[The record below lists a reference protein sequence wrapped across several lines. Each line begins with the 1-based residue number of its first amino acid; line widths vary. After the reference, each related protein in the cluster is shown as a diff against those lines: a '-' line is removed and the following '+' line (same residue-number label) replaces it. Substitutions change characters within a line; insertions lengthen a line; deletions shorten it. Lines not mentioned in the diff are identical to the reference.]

1 MTMINLQTSD
11 LRIREARHLSPPAV
25 LLNKYP
31 LLEDGS
37 RFVLESRQTI
47 AEIIAGNDP
56 RLLVVAGPCSIH
68 DPVAALEYAQRLQGL
83 AQLYPNE
90 LMVVMRVYFEKP
102 RTVVGWKG
110 LINDPGVDGSFAIN
124 EGLEIA
130 RKLLV
135 EITSLKVPA
144 ATEFLDTIIGQF
156 IADLISWG
164 AVGAR
169 TTESQIHRDLA
180 SGLSMPVAFKNGT
193 DGDIQVAIDA
203 VRAARTPQWFPSI
216 TREGVAAILATK
228 GNEWGHI
235 VLRGGS
241 KSGPNFKSAEVKR
254 AVSLLKKSG
263 LPPYLMIDCSHG
275 NSFKDH
281 LKQIDV
287 ATDISR
293 QIATGEHSICGVM
306 LESHLVAGKQKYKD
320 KASSCYGQS
329 ITDACISIEH
339 TADVFA
345 ELADAVKQRQK
356 QETQP

>member
-1 MTMINLQTSD
+1 MINLKTSD
-11 LRIREARHLSPPAV
+11 LRIQETRHLAPPAV

-31 LLEDGS
+31 LPEAGS
-37 RFVLESRQTI
+37 KFVLESRQ
-47 AEIIAGNDP
+47 AIAGIISGSDS
-56 RLLVVAGPCSIH
+56 RLLVVVGPCSIH
-68 DPVAALEYAQRLQGL
+68 DPVAALDYACRLKDL
-83 AQLYPNE
+83 ADQYPEE
-90 LMVVMRVYFEKP
+90 LLMVMRVYFEKP

-110 LINDPGVDGSFAIN
+110 LINDPQVDGSFAIN

-130 RKLLV
+130 RKLLL
-135 EITSLKVPA
+135 EITSMGVPA

-164 AVGAR
+164 ADGAR

-193 DGDIQVAIDA
+193 AGDIQVAIDA

-228 GNEWGHI
+228 GNDWGHI

-241 KSGPNFKSAEVKR
+241 KSGPNYKASEVSA
-254 AVSLLKKSG
+254 AVAALEKSG

-281 LKQIDV
+281 RRQIDV
-287 ATDISR
+287 AGEVAR
-293 QIATGEHSICGVM
+293 QVAGGNRHICGIM
-306 LESHLVAGKQKYKD
+306 LESHLVEGRQDYKD
-320 KASSCYGQS
+320 KASACYGQS
-329 ITDACISIEH
+329 ITDACISIEQ
-339 TADVFA
+339 TATLFA
-345 ELADAVKQRQK
+345 GLASAVKIRRVNS
-356 QETQP
+356 E

>member
-1 MTMINLQTSD
+1 MINLQTSD
-11 LRIREARHLSPPAV
+11 IRISEARHLSPPVV

-31 LLEDGS
+31 LAETGS
-37 RFVLESRQTI
+37 RFILESRQTI
-47 AEIIAGNDP
+47 AKIISGRKQ

-68 DPVAALEYAQRLQGL
+68 DPEAALEYARQLQKL
-83 AQLYPNE
+83 ARLYPRE

-130 RKLLV
+130 RKLLI
-135 EITSLKVPA
+135 EITEIKVPA

-241 KSGPNFKSAEVKR
+241 RSGPNYKAEEINK
-254 AVSLLKKSG
+254 AVDLLQKAN

-287 ATDISR
+287 AADVSC
-293 QIATGEHSICGVM
+293 QIAAGNHSICGVM
-306 LESHLVAGKQKYKD
+306 LESHLVAGKQKYTD

-329 ITDACISIEH
+329 ITDACISIEQ
-339 TADVFA
+339 TADIFA
-345 ELADAVKQRQK
+345 ELAEAVKKRREKQK
-356 QETQP
+356 

>member
-1 MTMINLQTSD
+1 MINLKTSD
-11 LRIREARHLSPPAV
+11 LRIQETRHLAPPAV

-31 LLEDGS
+31 LPEAGS
-37 RFVLESRQTI
+37 QFILASRQ
-47 AEIIAGNDP
+47 AIAGIITGSDS
-56 RLLVVAGPCSIH
+56 RLLVVVGPCSIH
-68 DPVAALEYAQRLQGL
+68 DPAAALDYACRLKDL
-83 AQLYPNE
+83 ADQYPE
-90 LMVVMRVYFEKP
+90 EFLVVMRVYFEKP

-110 LINDPGVDGSFAIN
+110 LINDPQVDGSFAIN

-130 RKLLV
+130 RKLLL
-135 EITSLKVPA
+135 EITTMGVPA

-193 DGDIQVAIDA
+193 DGDVQIAIDA

-228 GNEWGHI
+228 GNDWGHI

-241 KSGPNFKSAEVKR
+241 KSGPNYKSAEVGA
-254 AVSLLKKSG
+254 AVAALLKAG

-281 LKQIDV
+281 LRQIDV
-287 ATDISR
+287 AGEVTR
-293 QIATGEHSICGVM
+293 QVADGNQHICGLM
-306 LESHLVAGKQKYKD
+306 LESHLVAGRQNYKD
-320 KASSCYGQS
+320 KESACYGQS
-329 ITDACISIEH
+329 ITDACISIEQ
-339 TADVFA
+339 TATLFA
-345 ELADAVKQRQK
+345 ELAKAVKIRRGNR
-356 QETQP
+356 E

>member
-1 MTMINLQTSD
+1 MINLQTSD

-31 LLEDGS
+31 LREKGS
-37 RFVLESRQTI
+37 SFVLQSRQEI
-47 AEIIAGNDP
+47 AEIITGNDS
-56 RLLVVAGPCSIH
+56 RLLVIAGPCSIH
-68 DPVAALEYAQRLQGL
+68 DPEAAIEYARRIHEL
-83 AQLYPNE
+83 ALDYPDE
-90 LMVVMRVYFEKP
+90 LLVVMRVYFEKP

-110 LINDPGVDGSFAIN
+110 LINDPMVDGSFAIN

-135 EITSLKVPA
+135 EITDLKVPA

-164 AVGAR
+164 AIGAR

-241 KSGPNFKSAEVKR
+241 KSGPNYGSAAVTE
-254 AVSLLKKSG
+254 AVSLLENSG

-275 NSFKDH
+275 NSCKDH
-281 LKQIDV
+281 LKQISV
-287 ATDISR
+287 AATVSR
-293 QIATGEHSICGVM
+293 QIAAGNRSICGVM
-306 LESHLVAGKQKYKD
+306 LESHLVAGKQKYSD
-320 KASSCYGQS
+320 KASACYGQS
-329 ITDACISIEH
+329 ITDACISIEQ
-339 TADVFA
+339 TAEIF
-345 ELADAVKQRQK
+345 ENCFCEFIEFRCKS
-356 QETQP
+356 EFF

>member
-1 MTMINLQTSD
+1 MINLQTSD
-11 LRIREARHLSPPAV
+11 LRIQETRHLAPPAV

-31 LLEDGS
+31 LPEAGA
-37 RFVLESRQTI
+37 RFVLESRQ
-47 AEIIAGNDP
+47 AIAGIITGDDS
-56 RLLVVAGPCSIH
+56 RLLVIVGPCSIH
-68 DPVAALEYAQRLQGL
+68 DPEAALDYARRLKSL
-83 AQLYPNE
+83 ADQYPEE
-90 LMVVMRVYFEKP
+90 LLVVMRVYFEKP

-110 LINDPGVDGSFAIN
+110 LINDPGLDGSFAIN

-135 EITSLKVPA
+135 EITALGVPA

-228 GNEWGHI
+228 GNDWGHI

-241 KSGPNFKSAEVKR
+241 KSGPNYKSSEVSK
-254 AVSLLKKSG
+254 AVAALEKSG
-263 LPPYLMIDCSHG
+263 LPPYLMVDCSHG

-281 LKQIDV
+281 RLQIDV
-287 ATDISR
+287 ASDVAR
-293 QIATGEHSICGVM
+293 QVAGCNQHICGIM
-306 LESHLVAGKQKYKD
+306 LESHLVEGRQDYKD
-320 KASSCYGQS
+320 KASACYGQS
-329 ITDACISIEH
+329 ITDACISIEQ
-339 TADVFA
+339 TTVLFA
-345 ELADAVKQRQK
+345 ELANAVKVRRGDC
-356 QETQP
+356 

>member
-1 MTMINLQTSD
+1 MINLQTSD
-11 LRIREARHLSPPAV
+11 LRISEARHLSPPAV

-31 LLEDGS
+31 LVEDGS
-37 RFVLESRQTI
+37 RFVLESRQKI
-47 AEIIAGNDP
+47 AEILTGNDS

-68 DPVAALEYAQRLQGL
+68 DPEAALEYARRLQEL
-83 AQLYPNE
+83 AQLYPKE
-90 LMVVMRVYFEKP
+90 LFVVMRVYFEKP

-135 EITSLKVPA
+135 EITDLKVPA

-193 DGDIQVAIDA
+193 AGDIQVAIDA

-241 KSGPNFKSAEVKR
+241 KSGPNYKAAEVKK
-254 AVSLLKKSG
+254 AVALLEKEN
-263 LPPYLMIDCSHG
+263 LPPFLMVDCSHG

-281 LKQIDV
+281 LKQIEVAADV
-287 ATDISR
+287 SR
-293 QIATGEHSICGVM
+293 QIATGTDTICGVM
-306 LESHLVAGKQKYKD
+306 LESHLVAGKQKYTDKD
-320 KASSCYGQS
+320 SSCYGQS
-329 ITDACISIEH
+329 ITDACISIEQ
-339 TADVFA
+339 TAKIFA
-345 ELADAVKQRQK
+345 DLAAAVRSRREKLQG
-356 QETQP
+356 

>member
-1 MTMINLQTSD
+1 MINLQTSD
-11 LRIREARHLSPPAV
+11 LRIREVRHLAPPAV

-31 LLEDGS
+31 LRKAGAD
-37 RFVLESRQTI
+37 FVLQNRK
-47 AEIIAGNDP
+47 AVADIISGRDS

-68 DPVAALEYAQRLQGL
+68 DPEAALEYARRLQEL
-83 AQLYPNE
+83 ARNYTDE
-90 LMVVMRVYFEKP
+90 LLVVMRVYFEKP

-110 LINDPGVDGSFAIN
+110 LINDPKVDGSFAIN

-135 EITSLKVPA
+135 EITDLKVPA

-241 KSGPNFKSAEVKR
+241 KSGPNYD
-254 AVSLLKKSG
+254 AVSVAEAVALLEKSG

-275 NSFKDH
+275 NSYKDH
-281 LKQIDV
+281 TKQINV
-287 ATDISR
+287 AEAVSR
-293 QIATGEHSICGVM
+293 QIAAGNKAICGIM
-306 LESHLVAGKQKYKD
+306 LESHLVAGKQNYTD

-329 ITDACISIEH
+329 ITDACISIEQ
-339 TADVFA
+339 TADIFA
-345 ELADAVKQRQK
+345 EIAAAVKSRR
-356 QETQP
+356 EL